1 MAVPSGSSR
10 LLGGEMPDAPCHT
23 GFPLQ
28 SRLLADPMV
37 QGVMLAGGVLQDAM
51 LAKQSAS
58 SVRTVFAPK
67 VGHPVQQDVVG
78 APLQAD
84 LSCSTVQY

>member
-1 MAVPSGSSR
+1 
-10 LLGGEMPDAPCHT
+10 MPDAHCQT
-23 GFPLQ
+23 SFLSQ
-28 SRLLADPMV
+28 AWLRADPMI

-67 VGHPVQQDVVG
+67 VGHPI
-78 APLQAD
+78 
-84 LSCSTVQY
+84 